1 MSHSKASSIFPF
13 FNSENQG
20 LKRPSVLHYVQ
31 LNVIGATSLRIAN
44 SNMLWQDILH
54 GRQTDFQHSHFLLE
68 LVFSSKKPR
77 CALNQTLS
85 LYFKCYFYALYKGR
99 DIQELLFT
107 NTNVFI
113 RIYVFQEGSIM
124 SRLVLVFV
132 LLLLAVSFLQE
143 RFEHSIIR

>member
-1 MSHSKASSIFPF
+1 
-13 FNSENQG
+13 
-20 LKRPSVLHYVQ
+20 
-31 LNVIGATSLRIAN
+31 
-44 SNMLWQDILH
+44 MLWQDILH
-54 GRQTDFQHSHFLLE
+54 GRQIHFQPSHFLLE
-68 LVFSSKKPR
+68 LVFSPKKPR
-77 CALNQTLS
+77 CALNQTLL
-85 LYFKCYFYALYKGR
+85 LYFKCYLYALYEGR

-107 NTNVFI
+107 NTNLFI

>member
-1 MSHSKASSIFPF
+1 M
-13 FNSENQG
+13 
-20 LKRPSVLHYVQ
+20 
-31 LNVIGATSLRIAN
+31 IAN
-44 SNMLWQDILH
+44 LWQDILH
-54 GRQTDFQHSHFLLE
+54 GRQVHFQHSHFLLE
-68 LVFSSKKPR
+68 LVFSPKKPR

-85 LYFKCYFYALYKGR
+85 SYFKCYFYALYKGR

-107 NTNVFI
+107 NTNLFI

-124 SRLVLVFV
+124 SRLDLVFL

>member
-1 MSHSKASSIFPF
+1 
-13 FNSENQG
+13 
-20 LKRPSVLHYVQ
+20 
-31 LNVIGATSLRIAN
+31 
-44 SNMLWQDILH
+44 MLWQDILH
-54 GRQTDFQHSHFLLE
+54 GRQIHFQPSHFLLE
-68 LVFSSKKPR
+68 LVFSPKKPR
-77 CALNQTLS
+77 CALNQNLL
-85 LYFKCYFYALYKGR
+85 LYFKCYLYALYKGR

-107 NTNVFI
+107 NTNLFI

>member
-1 MSHSKASSIFPF
+1 
-13 FNSENQG
+13 
-20 LKRPSVLHYVQ
+20 
-31 LNVIGATSLRIAN
+31 
-44 SNMLWQDILH
+44 MLWQDILH
-54 GRQTDFQHSHFLLE
+54 GRQIHFQPSHFLLE

-77 CALNQTLS
+77 CASIQTLS

-99 DIQELLFT
+99 DDVQELLFT
-107 NTNVFI
+107 NTNLFI